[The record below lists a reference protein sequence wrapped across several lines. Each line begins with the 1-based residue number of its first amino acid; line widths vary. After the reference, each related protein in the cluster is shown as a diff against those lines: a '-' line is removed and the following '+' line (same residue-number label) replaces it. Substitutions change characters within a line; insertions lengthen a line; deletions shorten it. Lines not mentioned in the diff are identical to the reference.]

1 VSIVATNSFI
11 DAIPAFEFSGTS
23 HSGSLT
29 HGLTISSFS
38 PPVNTDTSIVH
49 NAKKVYATIYQIGI
63 KLPKHHKL
71 GIHSTIEQAV
81 LGAMTTIISASFSPK
96 TKKFELLEKVRV
108 ALEITKHLVR
118 TEYELKIITQR
129 QYIQVEAMLVEIS
142 KMTNGWIKYVAQNP
156 TK

>member
-1 VSIVATNSFI
+1 
-11 DAIPAFEFSGTS
+11 
-23 HSGSLT
+23 
-29 HGLTISSFS
+29 
-38 PPVNTDTSIVH
+38 
-49 NAKKVYATIYQIGI
+49 
-63 KLPKHHKL
+63 
-71 GIHSTIEQAV
+71 
-81 LGAMTTIISASFSPK
+81 MTTIISASFSPK